1 MKLAFFLMAAPL
13 VFGQSAEKPADDL
26 ARIQSEPNAE
36 KRAHEALDNAD
47 EALKLAREAYGAGNT
62 ADASARLDEVQQS
75 VELANSSLKQTG
87 KNPSRSPKNF
97 KAAELRTRGLLRKL
111 EGFRDQMS
119 VADRPVAD
127 RVVAAVQKIH
137 DGWLDAVMGK
147 KK

>member
-1 MKLAFFLMAAPL
+1 MKLAFLL
-13 VFGQSAEKPADDL
+13 VVSSVLFGQSAGQPADDL

-36 KRAHEALDNAD
+36 KRAREALDNAD
-47 EALKLAREAYGAGNT
+47 EALKLARETYGVGNT
-62 ADASARLDEVQQS
+62 ADTLARLEEVQQS
-75 VELANSSLKQTG
+75 IELADSSLKETG

-119 VADRPVAD
+119 VADRAVAD
-127 RVVAAVQKIH
+127 RVVAEVQKIH
-137 DGWLDAVMGK
+137 DGWLDAIMGK